1 VLVPLPVSLNRLCQR
16 KLKLEVLFILL
27 VLSVR
32 RELIPR
38 VKTGKMIHSALNLIS
53 IVQVVVYTDYI
64 GRQNRAI
71 L

>member
-1 VLVPLPVSLNRLCQR
+1 MLVPLPVSLNRLCQR